1 MIQVTIQ
8 EAQACLTELIQ
19 MSLAG
24 EDVVLAKGDKPVV
37 KLVALP
43 EVQQQRRLGGAAD
56 VILNMADDFD

>member
-1 MIQVTIQ
+1 M
-8 EAQACLTELIQ
+8 A
-19 MSLAG
+19 LAG

-43 EVQQQRRLGGAAD
+43 EVQHQRRLGGAAD